1 MIVVVDRYGLLA
13 DILECLIQR
22 DFSYNTMDVR
32 MTYDYLKA
40 CLCDPTI
47 SKIVLV
53 AHSQGGIIVS
63 MALDYLFA
71 DLPHGVFGKLVGQ
84 PSRIS
89 RTGKSG
95 SFMLIHDWD

>member
-1 MIVVVDRYGLLA
+1 MLIMDGGGFRYGLLA
-13 DILECLIQR
+13 DMVECLVQR
-22 DFSYNTMDVR
+22 DFRYNTMDVR

-47 SKIVLV
+47 GKIVLV

-71 DLPHGVFGKLVGQ
+71 DLPHGVFGKLVRL
-84 PSRIS
+84 PSLQS
-89 RTGKSG
+89 
-95 SFMLIHDWD
+95 